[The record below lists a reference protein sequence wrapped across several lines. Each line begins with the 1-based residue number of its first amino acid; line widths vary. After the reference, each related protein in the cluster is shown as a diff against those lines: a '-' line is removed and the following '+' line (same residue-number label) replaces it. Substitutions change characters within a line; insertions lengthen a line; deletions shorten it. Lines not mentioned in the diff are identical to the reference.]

1 MKRNAQYA
9 IIPRKGELNMPEDAA
24 KRNKRQY
31 NWQKETYDR
40 LNMLF
45 EKGFKERIQAA
56 ADKRGLSTSKYV
68 QMAVE
73 KQLEQDKL

>member
-1 MKRNAQYA
+1 
-9 IIPRKGELNMPEDAA
+9 MPEDTV

-45 EKGFKERIQAA
+45 EKGIKERIQTA
-56 ADKRGLSTSKYV
+56 ADIRGLSTSKYV

-73 KQLEQDKL
+73 KQLKEDKV